1 MLWSD
6 FQDTADRLAR
16 GAVEGDWRSAISR
29 TYYAVFHYFREYFLS
44 HGFDVGRGG
53 QSHFNLYSGLSNC
66 GLTPVAV
73 LGRRVDQ
80 LRTDRTKA
88 DYNLGTRID
97 QAYALDAVRRP
108 RCRRR
113 LPGASQLRASFANR
127 RGRPSP
133 FKVHRPHPLT
143 TESSSWPNPSSSRPV

>member
-66 GLTPVAV
+66 GLTSVAV

-97 QAYALDAVRRP
+97 QAYALDAVRRGRAVVADFQAHLNSVP
-108 RCRRR
+108 
-113 LPGASQLRASFANR
+113 ASQIVAGVR
-127 RGRPSP
+127 RHLKSIGRIP
-133 FKVHRPHPLT
+133 
-143 TESSSWPNPSSSRPV
+143 